1 MEEIISEEKIMKNV
15 DIYGAGRKW
24 TTADECSWLD
34 RIGETAA
41 KSSPRP
47 KFSGTSMPYKTKKQL
62 LQSYVN
68 NAKNRAEWG
77 EINPFIAIQHA
88 KDLIATL

>member
-1 MEEIISEEKIMKNV
+1 MEQTVTKEKNV
-15 DIYGAGRKW
+15 KNADIYGAGRRW
-24 TTADECSWLD
+24 TTADECSWLN

-41 KSSPRP
+41 RSSPRP
-47 KFSGTSMPYKTKKQL
+47 HFNGASMPHMTKKQL
-62 LQSYVN
+62 LQSYVD